1 MTALTFVLFPPREE
15 IDNGG
20 GGGDGGG
27 AGGGEDVS
35 ELVGAGGGDGGGEDD
50 TVVDAADGKPAKTT
64 PALALPALYHV
75 PLDVRYTVGLD
86 PISVEFTKA
95 QVEAQKEPGPDM
107 LLGVHPVA
115 SVKGAAEYQM

>member
-1 MTALTFVLFPPREE
+1 MVVRTVATLGPGGL
-15 IDNGG
+15 G
-20 GGGDGGG
+20 GGGDLADTGGS
-27 AGGGEDVS
+27 GGSG
-35 ELVGAGGGDGGGEDD
+35 GGGDGGGEDD

-86 PISVEFTKA
+86 PIFVEFTKA

>member
-1 MTALTFVLFPPREE
+1 VTALTFVLFPPREE

-20 GGGDGGG
+20 
-27 AGGGEDVS
+27 
-35 ELVGAGGGDGGGEDD
+35 GGGDGGGEDD

-86 PISVEFTKA
+86 PIFVEFTKA